1 MLRLKSLLGELRS
14 SLWFVPALVVA
25 GACVLAVGLI
35 EVDSRLNRE
44 LLTSFPRLFGAG
56 AEGSRGMLA
65 SIAGSMITVAGVT
78 FSITIVALSLASSQY
93 TSRILRNFMR
103 DRANQTVL
111 GVFVGIFTYCLI
123 VLRTIRGGDENLF
136 VPSLAVLVGVML
148 AIVGIGFLIFFI
160 HHIAASIQASNII
173 ASAAAETIKA
183 VDKLFPHELG
193 EADGG
198 EDEECETKVVL
209 AETRR
214 RLVPSLKTGYVQ
226 SLDEAAL
233 VRLAREYETTLRMEH
248 GVGDFVVEG
257 SPLASAYLAAEAD
270 EGFINRLN
278 GIYQIS
284 RYRTVERDAAFGIR
298 QIVDIAL
305 KALSPGVNDTTTA
318 VTCVD
323 YLSAINARLANR
335 RIAMPLRFD
344 EDDKDALR
352 VVAKGP
358 TFESLLTESFDQIR
372 RSAEGNVA
380 VIVRMLQALETIAG
394 RTTTETRL
402 RRIAQHACLLD
413 ALAERTITPAHDRL
427 QVREYVKRLT
437 MKLDGAAPEP
447 SIAGQGDNQR

>member
-14 SLWFVPALVVA
+14 SLWFVPALMVA
-25 GACVLAVGLI
+25 GAVALAVGLI
-35 EVDSRLNRE
+35 EVDARLNRE
-44 LLTSFPRLFGAG
+44 LLANFPRLFGAG
-56 AEGSRGMLA
+56 AEGSRGMLS

-103 DRANQTVL
+103 DRANQAVL

-136 VPSLAVLVGVML
+136 VPSLAVVGGVVL
-148 AIVGIGFLIFFI
+148 AVVGIGFLIFFI

-173 ASAAAETIKA
+173 ASAAEETIKA
-183 VDKLFPHELG
+183 VDNLFPQELG
-193 EADGG
+193 EEEDGG
-198 EDEECETKVVL
+198 EGVEVGAKVVL

-214 RLVPSLKTGYVQ
+214 RVVPSRKTGYVQ

-233 VRLAREYETTLRMEH
+233 VRLASEHETTLRMEH

-257 SPLASAYLAAEAD
+257 SPLASAYLDAEAD
-270 EGFINRLN
+270 EQFTDKLNR
-278 GIYQIS
+278 IYQIS
-284 RYRTVERDAAFGIR
+284 RYRTVEHDPAFGIR

-323 YLSAINARLANR
+323 YLSAIGARLSNR
-335 RIAMPLRFD
+335 RIETPLRFD
-344 EDDKDALR
+344 RDALR
-352 VVAKGP
+352 VVVKGP
-358 TFESLLTESFDQIR
+358 TFDSLLAESFDQIR

-380 VIVRMLQALETIAG
+380 VIVRLLQALETIAG
-394 RTTTETRL
+394 RTSVEPRL
-402 RRIAQHACLLD
+402 RRIAQHASLLD
-413 ALAERTITPAHDRL
+413 ALADRTITPAHDRL
-427 QVREYVKRLT
+427 KIRECVARLT
-437 MKLDGAAPEP
+437 MKLDEAAPDQTL
-447 SIAGQGDNQR
+447 AGQGHNQR